1 MMCFYLHSACKL
13 QNLKFILWLFV
24 KFTQICSYFYDI
36 CKLMQDKEGLNN
48 FWKKLLHNYKF
59 VIISVDSFE
68 EKLSIKLNRL
78 NILALFGAYIFVSFF
93 AAILLIRCT
102 PLKEYIPGKSKA
114 EVQKSLIE
122 LNIKSDSL
130 AKTLNGR
137 EVYLQNINNII
148 SGNELVAAKKPKEIM
163 NLETEIS
170 FEKSIEDSL
179 LRVVVETEEK
189 SSITFNKEKNN
200 EFLMFY
206 PPLGGIIVDK
216 FNNKT
221 RHFGVDLVAKE
232 KSRIATVL
240 EGTII
245 VSHWTSETGYV
256 IGVQHKND
264 FISLYK
270 HNSVLLKEVGDFVNA
285 GEHIAII
292 GNSGELSTGPHL
304 HFELWHKG
312 IPVNPENYISF

>member
-1 MMCFYLHSACKL
+1 
-13 QNLKFILWLFV
+13 
-24 KFTQICSYFYDI
+24 
-36 CKLMQDKEGLNN
+36 MQDKEGLNN
-48 FWKKLLHNYKF
+48 FWEKLLHKYRF
-59 VIISVDSFE
+59 VIITDDSFE
-68 EKLSIKLNRL
+68 EKLSVKLNKL
-78 NILALFGAYIFVSFF
+78 NMFAFVGVFVFVCFF
-93 AAILLIRCT
+93 STLLLITYT
-102 PLKEYIPGKSKA
+102 PLKEYVPGKSTT
-114 EVQKSLIE
+114 EIQNSLIE
-122 LNIKSDSL
+122 LNIKTDSL
-130 AKTLNGR
+130 ERALNSKQ
-137 EVYLQNINNII
+137 VYLKNITNII
-148 SGNELVAAKKPKEIM
+148 NGDELITPENTQGVLNSEKEIF
-163 NLETEIS
+163 

-179 LRVVVETEEK
+179 LRVMVETEDK
-189 SSITFNKEKNN
+189 SSITFNKGKNN

-206 PPLGGIIVDK
+206 TPLGGIITDK

-232 KSRIATVL
+232 KSRIASVL

-245 VSHWTSETGYV
+245 ISHWTSETGYV

-285 GEHIAII
+285 GDHIAII

-304 HFELWHKG
+304 HFELWNKG

>member
-1 MMCFYLHSACKL
+1 
-13 QNLKFILWLFV
+13 
-24 KFTQICSYFYDI
+24 
-36 CKLMQDKEGLNN
+36 MQDKEGLNN
-48 FWKKLLHNYKF
+48 FWKKLLHKYRF
-59 VIISVDSFE
+59 VIITDDSFE
-68 EKLSIKLNRL
+68 EKLSVKLNRL
-78 NILALFGAYIFVSFF
+78 NIFAFAGFFVFICFFSAL
-93 AAILLIRCT
+93 LLIAYT
-102 PLKEYIPGKSKA
+102 PLKEYVPGKSTT

-122 LNIKSDSL
+122 LNVKTDSL
-130 AKTLNGR
+130 ERALNSK
-137 EVYLQNINNII
+137 EIYLQNITNII
-148 SGNELVAAKKPKEIM
+148 NGDELITTENTENILNSEKEIF
-163 NLETEIS
+163 

-179 LRVVVETEEK
+179 LRVKVETEDK
-189 SSITFNKEKNN
+189 SSITFNKDKNN

-206 PPLGGIIVDK
+206 PPLGGIITDK

-285 GEHIAII
+285 GDHIAII

>member
-1 MMCFYLHSACKL
+1 
-13 QNLKFILWLFV
+13 
-24 KFTQICSYFYDI
+24 
-36 CKLMQDKEGLNN
+36 MQDKEGLNN
-48 FWKKLLHNYKF
+48 FWKKLLHKYRF
-59 VIISVDSFE
+59 VIITDDSFE
-68 EKLSIKLNRL
+68 EKLSVKLNRL
-78 NILALFGAYIFVSFF
+78 NIFAFAGFFVFICFFSAL
-93 AAILLIRCT
+93 LLIAYT
-102 PLKEYIPGKSKA
+102 PLKEYVPGKSTT

-122 LNIKSDSL
+122 LNIKTDSL
-130 AKTLNGR
+130 ERALNSK
-137 EVYLQNINNII
+137 EIYLQNITNII
-148 SGNELVAAKKPKEIM
+148 NGDELITPKNTEDILSSEKEIF
-163 NLETEIS
+163 

-179 LRVVVETEEK
+179 LRVKVETEDK
-189 SSITFNKEKNN
+189 SSITFNKDKNN

-206 PPLGGIIVDK
+206 PPLGGIITDK

-285 GEHIAII
+285 GDHIAII